1 MKKTILYTVI
11 IYIVTL
17 FTSCSDF
24 LDQSNPAYD
33 AEGFYKTEEG
43 LKEGVTGIYNRLN
56 YSKLDMNWSV
66 PACIVMDHYTAYGLE
81 QDENKSIGAGG
92 MLNPDNGKIQIFWQ
106 LQYEVV
112 GRANSVISGARD
124 AVGNMSSDAKQY
136 YAEARVLR
144 AYGYYN
150 LISAFGDVPFFT
162 APVTIDQYMEGRTSK
177 EIIID
182 FIINDLKD
190 AANSLPWT
198 SAQRGRVD
206 KSVAY
211 GLIARIGLFGGSFNV
226 GNRSQ
231 EYFREAATAAG
242 LVIGKRHLAKNF
254 GDLFNL
260 TGQAKSDV
268 RDEALWE
275 LMYSTNG
282 TKKLHTVGYGHS
294 SRNYA
299 SSVRFPSSLI
309 VDTYECTDGK
319 RIDESPLY
327 DPKNPTK
334 NRDPR
339 FKETL
344 AGHGDTINYTITDG
358 SNPLKLI
365 LNIYDDKT
373 RFFPRRNAWYTAPN
387 VDVTSTS
394 PTLVNNGVGYLWRKY
409 SNETSELLMSASCN
423 LHLMRYAE
431 VLLSYAEAKIELN
444 ELDASVYSAI
454 NDVRKRAGMPEVS
467 DDRIGNQDK
476 MRQLVR
482 RERKVELVL
491 EGLLFVD
498 VRRWG
503 IGDILNEHPSYGQ
516 PKPDIRYDGLSAT
529 DIPDFK
535 TDSRHDLNDVP
546 SYEAYKDKL
555 RVRDR
560 NRYWESKFMWW
571 PIPRVETDRDPNLTN
586 PDY

>member
-1 MKKTILYTVI
+1 MKKTILYSAVI
-11 IYIVTL
+11 CIATI
-17 FTSCSDF
+17 FNSCSDF
-24 LDQSNPAYD
+24 LDQKNPAYD
-33 AEGFYKTEEG
+33 SEGFYTTEEG
-43 LKEGVTGIYNRLN
+43 IKEGVTGIYPLL
-56 YSKLDMNWSV
+56 YFDMNWSV
-66 PACIVMDHYTAYGLE
+66 PACIVLDHYTAYGLE

-92 MLNPDNGKIQIFWQ
+92 TLNPDNVKIQAFWKGE
-106 LQYEVV
+106 YDIV
-112 GRANSVISGARD
+112 GRANSVIYGSRNAI
-124 AVGNMSSDAKQY
+124 NEMSTEAKQY
-136 YAEARVLR
+136 HAEARVLR
-144 AYGYYN
+144 AYAYYN

-162 APVTIDQYMEGRTSK
+162 APVTVDQYTAGRTSK
-177 EIIID
+177 EKIID
-182 FIINDLKD
+182 FIIEDLKD
-190 AANSLPWT
+190 AATFLPWT
-198 SAQRGRVD
+198 AAERGRVD
-206 KSVAY
+206 KAVAY

-226 GNRSQ
+226 GNRGQ
-231 EYFREAATAAG
+231 EYFKEAADAAA
-242 LVIGKRHLAKNF
+242 LVIGKRHLAKKF

-268 RDEALWE
+268 RDELLWE

-294 SRNYA
+294 SRNYG

-309 VDTYECTDGK
+309 VDTYECIDGK

-327 DPKNPTK
+327 DPKHPTI

-344 AGHGDTINYTITDG
+344 AGHGDTIDYTITDG
-358 SNPLKLI
+358 SNPLKLV
-365 LNIYDDKT
+365 LNIYDEKT
-373 RFFPRRNAWYTAPN
+373 RFYPRRGKWYTSQN
-387 VDVTSTS
+387 VDVTTTS
-394 PTLVNNGVGYLWRKY
+394 PSLVNNGVGYLWRKY
-409 SNETSELLMSASCN
+409 SNETTEQLMSSSSN
-423 LHLMRYAE
+423 IILMRYAE

-454 NDVRKRAGMPEVS
+454 NEVRKRVGMPEVS
-467 DDRIGNQDK
+467 ADRIGNQDK

-516 PKPDIRYDGLSAT
+516 PKPDIRYEGLSET
-529 DIPDFK
+529 DIPNFK
-535 TDSRHDLNDVP
+535 TDARHDLNDVP

-560 NRYWESKFMWW
+560 NRYWEPKFMWW

>member
-1 MKKTILYTVI
+1 MKKTILYAAI
-11 IYIVTL
+11 ISIVTI

-24 LDQSNPAYD
+24 LDQNNPAYGSD
-33 AEGFYKTEEG
+33 GFYETEAG
-43 LKEGVTGIYNRLN
+43 LKEGVTGIYPLL
-56 YSKLDMNWSV
+56 YFDMNWSV
-66 PACIVMDHYTAYGLE
+66 PACIVLDHYTAYGLE

-92 MLNPDNGKIQIFWQ
+92 TLNPDNAKIQAFWKGE
-106 LQYEVV
+106 YDIV
-112 GRANSVISGARD
+112 GRANSVIHGARN
-124 AVGNMSSDAKQY
+124 AIEKMSTEAKQY

-144 AYGYYN
+144 AYAYYN

-162 APVTIDQYMEGRTSK
+162 SPVTIDQYNAGRTPK
-177 EIIID
+177 VEIID
-182 FIINDLKD
+182 FLIKDLKD
-190 AANSLPWT
+190 AAYYLPWT
-198 SAQRGRVD
+198 ATERGRVD
-206 KSVAY
+206 RSVAY

-226 GNRSQ
+226 DNRGP
-231 EYFREAATAAG
+231 EYYREAAGAAEQ
-242 LVIGKRHLAKNF
+242 VIGKRHLAKNF

-268 RDEALWE
+268 RDELLWE

-282 TKKLHTVGYGHS
+282 TKKLHTVGYGHT
-294 SRNYA
+294 SRNYG

-309 VDTYECTDGK
+309 VDTYECIDGK

-327 DPKNPTK
+327 DPKHPTEK
-334 NRDPR
+334 RDPR

-344 AGHGDTINYTITDG
+344 AGHGDTIDYTITDG
-358 SNPLKLI
+358 KNPLKLV
-365 LNIYDDKT
+365 LNIYDEKT
-373 RFFPRRNAWYTAPN
+373 RFFPRKNQWYNAPN
-387 VDVTSTS
+387 VDVTTTS
-394 PTLVNNGVGYLWRKY
+394 PSIVNNGVGYMWRKY
-409 SNETSELLMSASCN
+409 SNENTEQLMSSSSN
-423 LHLMRYAE
+423 IILMRYAE
-431 VLLSYAEAKIELN
+431 ILLSYAEAKIELN

-454 NDVRKRAGMPEVS
+454 NEVRTRVRMPDIS
-467 DDRIGNQDK
+467 ADRIGNQDK

-503 IGDILNEHPSYGQ
+503 IGDIINEHPSYGQ
-516 PKPDIRYDGLSAT
+516 PKPDIRYEGMAAT
-529 DIPDFK
+529 DIPNFK

-560 NRYWESKFMWW
+560 NRYWEPKFMWW
-571 PIPRVETDRDPNLTN
+571 PIPRIETDRDPNLTN

>member
-1 MKKTILYTVI
+1 MKKTILYTAI